1 MYSEKFINNFKCITM
16 ACKKNKRLVPT
27 LLICMGMMLP
37 VCAKAETSG
46 VTVVT
51 EQQQSKQIRIVG
63 IVKDEKGEPAIG
75 VSVLVKGTTSGTITD
90 MDGNFVLNAPGN
102 ATLVFSFVGYK
113 TQEVKIN
120 NRASIDVTLVEDA
133 MMLDEVVAVGYGSQR
148 KISTIG
154 AQSGVKFVEDL
165 KQPVATLNSVLAG
178 RVAGVI
184 GMQRS
189 GEAGN
194 DDNTQIWIR
203 GVSTTTNTTPLVLVD
218 GVERSYSNIDP
229 EDIES
234 FQVLKD
240 ASATAVY
247 GVKGANGVIL
257 IETKKGVKGKP
268 KIKVE
273 YNAGVTS
280 FTKIPDLAD
289 GITYMQMANEASVNK
304 GGTPVY
310 SQDVINKT
318 YNQEDP
324 LLYPNVNWMKE
335 IFKDHGYN
343 QRANISAN
351 GGSEFAQY
359 YVSLGYYNEGG
370 LYEERKDEKYDGSM
384 NFNRINFVSN
394 LTMQVTKSTEVDLGI
409 KGEISDYNTPYYK
422 AEDVFKMIMRA
433 YPVMFPVSYDNYAI
447 PYIDNGGEVTN
458 PYAMVY
464 RMGSNKRNTSETRAD
479 LRVKQNLDFLLP
491 GLSARAL
498 VAYDFYMR
506 NDIQR
511 TGTNPITYK
520 ATGRDD
526 NGQLILERTDKM
538 KGTDSWGYNKQQW
551 GHRQYYL
558 EAALNYDQTFA
569 YKHRVSGLFLYNMT
583 DYSNVTAGT
592 LMHSMP
598 FRNLGIAGRATY
610 SYDDRYFFE
619 GNFGY
624 NGAENF
630 TPKKRFGFFPS
641 FGLAW
646 VPSNE
651 KFFQPISDYIN
662 FLKLRFSWGQAGNSQ
677 LDTKGR
683 GESDERFV
691 YLSTVGNGSGY
702 TFGDQR
708 QNGYSGVTVGRMGV
722 DVSWETSTKM
732 NLGVDFNLWNNDL
745 TFAVDFFKERR
756 ENIFLRRQGIPNYIG
771 ITTLPFGNLG
781 TVENKGFEVTT
792 DLSKQ
797 IGKVGLMFR
806 GTFSYNQNEII
817 EDDTPIKPYS
827 WLNSRG
833 SSLNT
838 KFGYVCDGFY
848 TSEDITDPKV
858 PKLRGV
864 NVQAG
869 DLKYRDLNDDGVID
883 AYDKKYIGNPE
894 VPQIVYGLG
903 ATVTYK
909 NFTLGAFFQGVAKC
923 DLSLSASALKPFSDA
938 AARGNLYANIV
949 DRWTPENP
957 SQNAK
962 WPRLDYGMSANAEN
976 YSEST
981 FWLHDGSYLRLKT
994 LDFSY
999 TIPSEITKKWG
1010 LYNLRLYIQGYNL
1023 LTFTKFD
1030 MWDVELGACDGTK
1043 YPNTKSCNIGL
1054 NFSF

>member
-1 MYSEKFINNFKCITM
+1 MEYNKRKFIIPLLL
-16 ACKKNKRLVPT
+16 ACMSIVSP
-27 LLICMGMMLP
+27 
-37 VCAKAETSG
+37 
-46 VTVVT
+46 
-51 EQQQSKQIRIVG
+51 QQSLQARPSGMANPVQADAKSKTERVVG
-63 IVKDEKGEPAIG
+63 VVKDSQGEPLIG
-75 VSVLVKGTTSGTITD
+75 VSVLLKGTTVGTSTD
-90 MDGNFVLNAPGN
+90 VDGNFILSAPADG
-102 ATLVFSFVGYK
+102 TLVFTYMGYK
-113 TQEVKIN
+113 TKEMAVGN
-120 NRASIDVTLVEDA
+120 NMIVVMESDA
-133 MMLDEVVAVGYGSQR
+133 IEIDEVVAVGYGSQR

-165 KQPVATLNSVLAG
+165 KQPVATLSSVLAG

-218 GVERSYSNIDP
+218 GVERSYTNIDP

-273 YNAGVTS
+273 YNAGITS
-280 FTKIPDLAD
+280 FTKIPELAD
-289 GITYMQMANEASVNK
+289 GVTYMQLANEASLNK
-304 GGTPVY
+304 LNGQPIYT
-310 SQDVINKT
+310 QDAIRKT
-318 YNQEDP
+318 YTQEDP
-324 LLYPNVNWMKE
+324 MLYPNVNWMNE
-335 IFKDHGYN
+335 IFKKYGYN

-359 YVSLGYYNEGG
+359 YVSLGYYNENG
-370 LYEERKDEKYDGSM
+370 LYKERSDEKYNGSM
-384 NFNRINFVSN
+384 NFNRVNFVSN
-394 LTMQVTKSTEVDLGI
+394 LTMQVTKTTEVELGV
-409 KGEISDYNTPYYK
+409 KGEISDYNTPYYN
-422 AEDVFKMIMRA
+422 AQDVFKMIMKA
-433 YPVMFPVSYDNYAI
+433 YPTLMPVSYDNYRT
-447 PYIDNGGEVTN
+447 PYIDNGGEVYN

-479 LRVKQNLDFLLP
+479 LRVKQNLDFLLK

-511 TGTNPITYK
+511 TGNNPITYK

-526 NGQLILERTDKM
+526 NGELILQRTDDM
-538 KGTDSWGYNKQQW
+538 KGTDEWGYNKQQW
-551 GHRQYYL
+551 GHRQYYF
-558 EAALNYDQTFA
+558 EAALDYNQTFA
-569 YKHRVSGLFLYNMT
+569 QRHRVSGLLLFNLT

-592 LMHSMP
+592 LMHSIP
-598 FRNLGIAGRATY
+598 YRNLGLAGRATY

-630 TPKKRFGFFPS
+630 TPKKRYGFFPS

-651 KFFQPISDYIN
+651 EFFKSLTDYISL
-662 FLKLRFSWGQAGNSQ
+662 LKFRFSWGQAGNSM
-677 LDTKGR
+677 LDTTNK
-683 GESDERFV
+683 GESNERFV
-691 YLSTVGNGSGY
+691 YLSTVASANGF

-708 QNGYSGVTVGRMGV
+708 QNSYSGLAVGRMGV
-722 DVSWETSTKM
+722 DVTWETSTKT
-732 NLGVDFNLWNNDL
+732 NLGMDVYLWNNALNISVDL
-745 TFAVDFFKERR
+745 FKEHRN
-756 ENIFLRRQGIPNYIG
+756 NIFLQRQGIPDYIG
-771 ITTLPFGNLG
+771 ITTLPYGNLG
-781 TVENKGFEVTT
+781 IVENRGFEVAA
-792 DLSKQ
+792 DLTKTW
-797 IGKVGLMFR
+797 GPVDVMFH
-806 GTFSYNQNEII
+806 GTFSYNHNKII
-817 EDDTPIKPYS
+817 EDDTPNKPYP

-838 KFGYVCDGFY
+838 LFGYICDGFY
-848 TSEDITDPKV
+848 TDEDIANPDV
-858 PKLRGV
+858 AKLRGV

-869 DLKYRDLNDDGVID
+869 DLKYRDLNLDGIID
-883 AYDKKYIGNPE
+883 AYDKTYIGNPT
-894 VPQIVYGLG
+894 VPQIVYGFG
-903 ATVTYK
+903 ATISYK
-909 NFTLGAFFQGVAKC
+909 NFTLGAFFQGVGQV
-923 DLSLSASALKPFSDA
+923 DLSLSTSAMKPFADASAK
-938 AARGNLYANIV
+938 GNLYANIV

-957 SQNAK
+957 SQSAK
-962 WPRLDYGMSANAEN
+962 WPRLDYGLASNPEN
-976 YSEST
+976 YTEST
-981 FWLHDGSYLRLKT
+981 FWLHSGAYLRLKT
-994 LDFSY
+994 LDLSY
-999 TIPSEITKKWG
+999 NIPARFVKKLG
-1010 LYNLRLYIQGYNL
+1010 LSNMRVYLQGYNL

-1030 MWDVELGACDGTK
+1030 MWDVELGACDGTQ
-1043 YPNTKSCNIGL
+1043 YPNTKSLNIGF